1 MFHFLRLGRLTWYG
15 DWVRSCLDRTS
26 VIVYWILNNRLDDGV
41 RIMFFFFQKNFRSFS
56 LYTSV
61 LCSYGRLWKL
71 SLLARMNSV
80 NLQLVNVI
88 FVNPLLIRMTLATL
102 KLVRITF
109 VNSAVRQLER
119 MTLCIF
125 SSH

>member
-1 MFHFLRLGRLTWYG
+1 M
-15 DWVRSCLDRTS
+15 VSESC
-26 VIVYWILNNRLDDGV
+26 
-41 RIMFFFFQKNFRSFS
+41 FFFSKKF
-56 LYTSV
+56 SV
-61 LCSYGRLWKL
+61 LQLVHISSVLVRKTLETF
-71 SLLARMNSV
+71 LLARMNSV